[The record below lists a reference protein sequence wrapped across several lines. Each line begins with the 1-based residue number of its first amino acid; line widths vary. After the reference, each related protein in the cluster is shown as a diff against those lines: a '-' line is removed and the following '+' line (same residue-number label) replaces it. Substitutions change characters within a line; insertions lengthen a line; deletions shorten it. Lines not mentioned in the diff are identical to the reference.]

1 MKVLNDIIKNIDI
14 EKLIGEVNI
23 PISAINFD
31 SRKIADKHLFIA
43 IKGTQHD
50 GHKFINTALNKG
62 ATTIVCEE
70 LPGHLQKN
78 ITYVKVKYSAKALGI
93 IASNYFDNPSSKLKL
108 VGITGTNGKTTI
120 ATLLYRLFR
129 KSGYKSGLLSTIHN
143 YINDKI
149 IQATYTTPDAIQINS
164 LLNDMVNQKCEYCF
178 MEVSSHSIVQNRITG
193 LNFSGGIFTNISHEH
208 LDYHKTFNQYL
219 KSKKLFFDNLPDNAF
234 TLINIDDAHGKII
247 LQNTK
252 AKKYTYAMKSY
263 ADFKCKVLESNYDG
277 MLLNFD
283 GVELSTHFIGSFNAY
298 NLLSVYAGA
307 LLLGLQKQEVLTII
321 SELQAVD
328 GRFEFIHFNNSITAI
343 IDYAHTPDALNNV
356 LLTINQIKKQN
367 QLLIT
372 VVGAGG
378 DRDKT
383 KRPLMAKVVAQLSD
397 KVIFTSD
404 NPRSEKPEDIIKQM
418 NKGVEPQYQKKI
430 ISIIDRREAIKTA
443 CFLANKGDIILI
455 AGKGHEHYQEVNGVK
470 YPFND
475 KEEINRHL
483 VICK

>member
-1 MKVLNDIIKNIDI
+1 
-14 EKLIGEVNI
+14 
-23 PISAINFD
+23 
-31 SRKIADKHLFIA
+31 
-43 IKGTQHD
+43 
-50 GHKFINTALNKG
+50 
-62 ATTIVCEE
+62 
-70 LPGHLQKN
+70 
-78 ITYVKVKYSAKALGI
+78 
-93 IASNYFDNPSSKLKL
+93 
-108 VGITGTNGKTTI
+108 
-120 ATLLYRLFR
+120 
-129 KSGYKSGLLSTIHN
+129 
-143 YINDKI
+143 
-149 IQATYTTPDAIQINS
+149 
-164 LLNDMVNQKCEYCF
+164 
-178 MEVSSHSIVQNRITG
+178 
-193 LNFSGGIFTNISHEH
+193 
-208 LDYHKTFNQYL
+208 
-219 KSKKLFFDNLPDNAF
+219 
-234 TLINIDDAHGKII
+234 
-247 LQNTK
+247 
-252 AKKYTYAMKSY
+252 MKSY
-263 ADFKCKVLESNYDG
+263 ADFKCKVLENNYDG

-283 GVELSTHFIGSFNAY
+283 GIELSTHFIGSFNAY

-328 GRFEFIHFNNSITAI
+328 GRFEFIHFNNNITAI

-430 ISIIDRREAIKTA
+430 ISIIDRQEAIKTA
-443 CFLANKGDIILI
+443 CLLANKGDIILI

-475 KEEINRHL
+475 KEIISEQLSI
-483 VICK
+483 